1 MSSCIPQQKDIALLE
16 MGRTSLPAQQ
26 AADGSAKHAPATAR
40 LRSLCS
46 ILWTLLMSAL
56 SIAAFILAA
65 WSAWKLH
72 NQEGLT
78 SAVLVSSP
86 KQTLD
91 GYRLVVN
98 MFRGT
103 GYWSPQ
109 SPMLYARSDHGAV
122 ASGISVYVFG
132 GLSNDNA
139 QNSRVLDSLVRYD
152 VSYNLTTELRP
163 MPQPRTRF
171 GWALLDNKIYVFG
184 GYLDANA
191 TIVDARTF
199 MYDIATNEWSIKANL
214 TKVRTDVCAGAIGG
228 KVYVA
233 GGYEGYA
240 NSADIEVY
248 SPATDSWSLA
258 PARMSSAR
266 GDCVAVVA
274 ANQLYIM
281 GGTEQISPPGVDCSA
296 TWWLCYNYSARVDVF
311 NPATMAVTRA
321 PDMLYAR
328 GDFGAAVMDGNR
340 IMVAGGEH
348 NAMGDG
354 ISRLL
359 AMPWMEEYSLADQYW
374 TPKAPLPQ
382 PRFRFAMVQAG
393 SNGAV
398 YTYGGAPSCPSPDQV
413 NDASCWRNGLRDV
426 LAFSDVSY
434 PGAYL
439 MVRN

>member
-1 MSSCIPQQKDIALLE
+1 MSSCIPQQKDLALLE

-26 AADGSAKHAPATAR
+26 AADGSAKHAPATAHPGR
-40 LRSLCS
+40 LPSGGEHVPWHRLLVATEPHAVCQASDSPGFGSARQLMALTLSLQ
-46 ILWTLLMSAL
+46 
-56 SIAAFILAA
+56 AAAPHPHPWL
-65 WSAWKLH
+65 
-72 NQEGLT
+72 
-78 SAVLVSSP
+78 P
-86 KQTLD
+86 C
-91 GYRLVVN
+91 
-98 MFRGT
+98 
-103 GYWSPQ
+103 
-109 SPMLYARSDHGAV
+109 RSDHGAV
-122 ASGISVYVFG
+122 ASGSSVFVFG